1 MQTIDSA
8 IILGKNQVKNNNH
21 VVKVFTRKNGIQAMY
36 VSQAAKK
43 KSVKSAV
50 LQPLSIC
57 QIEYSSSK
65 NTTLPKLKEAKIE
78 IPHLNIH
85 MDVFKTAIALFPLEL
100 ILLKMLANP

>member
-43 KSVKSAV
+43 KISKKCGITTFKY
-50 LQPLSIC
+50 LS
-57 QIEYSSSK
+57 
-65 NTTLPKLKEAKIE
+65 N
-78 IPHLNIH
+78 
-85 MDVFKTAIALFPLEL
+85 
-100 ILLKMLANP
+100 